1 MHPSAVVYR
10 LSWTCLTLLFG
21 SCLLC
26 PWRLPASHAQ
36 ITLDG
41 SLGPRGALPGPHYVI
56 PAKVGQ
62 LRGGN
67 LFHSFGQFNIQ
78 RSESATFTGPA
89 SVDNIFSRVTG
100 GNPSIIDG
108 LLQTSIPGAS
118 LYLLNP
124 SGVLFGPNASLD
136 ISGSFHV
143 STANV
148 IRFSDGA
155 TFSANLADK
164 STLTVS
170 SPVAFGFLDSNPAKI
185 VIQGSQ
191 LSVQEGKTFSVTGG
205 DITITA
211 SPEAMSQSPA
221 LGAPSGRIYLT
232 SVASPGDVQVEAV
245 QGASRLMNNRPAR
258 LGAVLVADGAQ
269 NNNEH
274 KWM

>member
-10 LSWTCLTLLFG
+10 MYRTCLALLFC

-26 PWRLPASHAQ
+26 TLLLPASHAQ
-36 ITLDG
+36 MTLDG

-56 PAKVGQ
+56 PAEVGQ

-100 GNPSIIDG
+100 GNPSVING
-108 LLQTSIPGAS
+108 LLQTNIPGAN

-124 SGVLFGPNASLD
+124 SGVLFGPKAQLNV
-136 ISGSFHV
+136 SGSFHV

-170 SPVAFGFLDSNPAKI
+170 PPVAFGFLDSHPAGI

-191 LSVQEGKTFSVTGG
+191 LSVQQGKTFSVTGG
-205 DITITA
+205 DITMTA

-221 LGAPSGRIYLT
+221 LGAPSGRIVSHQCGCPL
-232 SVASPGDVQVEAV
+232 AMCR
-245 QGASRLMNNRPAR
+245 SRLSKAR
-258 LGAVLVADGAQ
+258 HG
-269 NNNEH
+269 
-274 KWM
+274 